1 MSTSEKQLNAN
12 RQNAQKSTGPI
23 TETGKKA
30 SSQNAVKHG
39 LHSCQIAI
47 NSPRLKEDA
56 TEYEILVASLFDEHQ
71 PRSPLQE
78 HLVYKIANCMWRYRR
93 LISAETAEINRQLQ
107 PHDTFL
113 IDKENYF
120 EHFENSGELEDLL
133 NSRTIPTGET
143 ANRFLRYEWRLNR
156 ELHHAYTLLRL
167 LKIMEKAEAKSENA
181 LTVLSQTE
189 PVLSEALVPN
199 LTCRMGDEGP
209 IESDS
214 PQNHYNHKQI

>member
-1 MSTSEKQLNAN
+1 MSTSEKQLIAN
-12 RQNAQKSTGPI
+12 RQNAQKSTGPK
-23 TETGKKA
+23 TEAGKKK

-39 LHSCQIAI
+39 LHSYQIAI
-47 NSPRLKEDA
+47 NSPRLKEDP
-56 TEYEILVASLFDEHQ
+56 TEYETLVASLIDELK

-93 LISAETAEINRQLQ
+93 FIAAETAEINKQLQ

-113 IDKENYF
+113 IDKEDYF

-133 NSRTIPTGET
+133 NSRTIPDGET

-167 LKIMEKAEAKSENA
+167 LKIMEKVEAKSENA
-181 LTVLSQTE
+181 LTDLTQTE
-189 PVLSEALVPN
+189 PKRRSVAVPRGALSVL
-199 LTCRMGDEGP
+199 
-209 IESDS
+209 
-214 PQNHYNHKQI
+214 